1 MASHLPNF
9 YKLSK
14 GAIFDDLFPMDFLDV
29 IWQAFE
35 KDELELLTLE
45 ISEHKKR
52 LKIRVTNVV
61 KKTSKLP

>member
-9 YKLSK
+9 YKLRK
-14 GAIFDDLFPMDFLDV
+14 GAIFDGLFPMDFLDV

-35 KDELELLTLE
+35 KDELESITLE
-45 ISEHKKR
+45 MSEYKKR
-52 LKIRVTNVV
+52 LKMRVIEVV